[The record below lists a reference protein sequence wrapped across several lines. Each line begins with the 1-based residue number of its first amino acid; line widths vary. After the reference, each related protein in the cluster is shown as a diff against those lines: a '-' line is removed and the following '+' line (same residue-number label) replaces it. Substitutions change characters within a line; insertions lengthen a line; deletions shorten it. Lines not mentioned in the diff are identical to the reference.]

1 MLETTRQPFA
11 GFFEEAL
18 ASTWVRD
25 DLSFSRAPRP
35 DVLGTA
41 RLPSYEAKPGL
52 RNVCVECL
60 RDRSACVC
68 D

>member
-1 MLETTRQPFA
+1 MSETSSRPFA
-11 GFFEEAL
+11 GFFEEAVD
-18 ASTWVRD
+18 S
-25 DLSFSRAPRP
+25 LSFNRAPQP
-35 DVLGTA
+35 DVLGLA
-41 RLPSYEAKPGL
+41 RLPYESAGLPGL